1 MRKTTPQIYSRNYNK
16 RSDKKVMIK
25 KEITDI
31 NLNEVEGDDLKHSYE
46 SMKHQVEQIRKSTD
60 LSDYLSVSRSKSQL
74 AQLLGSI
81 EKLQFN
87 KLSTAC
93 KVHEDVGIGEDVIS
107 LNDEGLDSLRDDIL
121 SLYSRYNK
129 LPRCCSSTTL
139 TTASLSSLS
148 YSDFE
153 DESNDFITLDS
164 DDDSD
169 IDGYSTDESDYETDD
184 EDYSDVD
191 ETIRR
196 SQSTRCHALKL
207 YYQSNAALTLY
218 QQQIL
223 RAQRI
228 KEMRYKHDEIKLQ
241 VSTNNEKRGQYTEY
255 EQSKMLCNS
264 SRCQES
270 YRNRS
275 HDMAFGDSVFQF
287 Y

>member
-1 MRKTTPQIYSRNYNK
+1 
-16 RSDKKVMIK
+16 MINN
-25 KEITDI
+25 EITEI

-87 KLSTAC
+87 KLDAVC
-93 KVHEDVGIGEDVIS
+93 KVHEDDGIGEDVITCS
-107 LNDEGLDSLRDDIL
+107 LNDEGLDLLRDDIL

-129 LPRCCSSTTL
+129 LSRCCSSTTL

-191 ETIRR
+191 ETKVENSIRR

-228 KEMRYKHDEIKLQ
+228 KEMRHKHDEIKLQ
-241 VSTNNEKRGQYTEY
+241 VSTNNEKRGQCTEY